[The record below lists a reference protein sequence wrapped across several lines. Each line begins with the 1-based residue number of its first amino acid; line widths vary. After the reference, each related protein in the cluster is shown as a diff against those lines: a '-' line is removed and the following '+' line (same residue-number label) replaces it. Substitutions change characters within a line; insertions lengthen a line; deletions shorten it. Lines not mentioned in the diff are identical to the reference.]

1 MAADNCDL
9 IESLEHEWRDALC
22 GKDWERLRTL
32 VHPRFVLI
40 GTRATGPFTMN
51 REEWLE
57 AIQRRELIDIDL
69 KVTDAVVIEQQLM
82 VGTVEATWRLSYVG
96 REVEDT
102 VLLTDVWLCEEGHWQ
117 VVRRH
122 STPVPA

>member
-1 MAADNCDL
+1 MAGEHCDL
-9 IESLEHEWRDALC
+9 IEALEHEWRDALC
-22 GKDWERLRTL
+22 GKDWDRLRQL

-40 GTRATGPFTMN
+40 GTRATGPFTMD
-51 REEWLE
+51 REEWLD
-57 AIQRRELIDIDL
+57 AIQRRELIGIDL
-69 KVTDAVVIEQQLM
+69 KVTDALVMDELM

-96 REVEDT
+96 RQVEDS
-102 VLLTDVWLCEEGHWQ
+102 VLLTDVWVREDGRWQ